1 MMEATQIDTLPHRL
15 AKKAEESIFFLGT
28 AGLGFHDMTSHL
40 HYEMCHVVMEAEDVH
55 WVLMLVPRNHYKSSI
70 CTISYPIW
78 RGVRN
83 PNETGLIIT
92 NTARNALKF
101 GTRIRDTWEGNPFI
115 RNWWPHL
122 RPEFSS
128 RWNKEEMT
136 LPRTQDH
143 PEATWTFAGWDT
155 RVTSGHWDYIIFDD
169 LVDEETFKNPELM
182 QKLIERFEQRI
193 SGLLRPPVHKRTVLV
208 VMNHWSP
215 IDLACY
221 ILNKHKEFKVYYRQA
236 IEDSKPIFPEKYDLG
251 WLLRKQEIDPYTF
264 ANQYMNNPADESI
277 SENKLVWL
285 QKYKR
290 LENGLKLPEQYNDNG
305 NPTVVP
311 IGKMNIYAAVDPR
324 HSLSTTTSE
333 KLTSRN
339 AIVVAGID
347 AQDRR
352 YVLAEYAAR
361 SAPEELLKKM
371 LEIHREWRPIK
382 MGIESFGF
390 QKMLEPLARL
400 VWRGESNTPNLE
412 LLPHDTVRS
421 KDTRIRGGC
430 RVFAEGKGFSHH
442 LLPYFN
448 EEFLTFPN
456 CPTKD
461 VVDCWAWCMQMMNVP
476 ASDADYALQARVDRD
491 HLKGI
496 GKYGGIS

>member
-1 MMEATQIDTLPHRL
+1 MEATQIDNLPQKL
-15 AKKAEESIFFLGT
+15 AAKAEESLFFLAT
-28 AGLGFHDMTSHL
+28 AGLGFHDLTSHL
-40 HYEMCHVVMEAEDVH
+40 HYEMCEVSMNAELAH
-55 WVLMLVPRNHYKSSI
+55 WLLMLVPRNHYKSSI
-70 CTISYPIW
+70 DTITYPIW

-115 RNWWPHL
+115 RSWWPHL
-122 RPEFSS
+122 RPELSN
-128 RWNKEEMT
+128 RWNKEEMC
-136 LPRTQDH
+136 LPRTQDQ

-193 SGLLRPPVHKRTVLV
+193 SGLLRPPVHERTVIV

-221 ILNKHKEFKVYYRQA
+221 ILDKHPEFKIYYRQA
-236 IEDSKPIFPEKYDLG
+236 IEGGKPIFPEKYDLN

-277 SENKLVWL
+277 SENKIAWL

-290 LENGLKLPEQYNDNG
+290 LEAGVQLPEQYDENG
-305 NPTVVP
+305 TPTVVP

-324 HSLSTTTSE
+324 HSLSYTTTE

-339 AIVVAGID
+339 AIMITGVD
-347 AQDRR
+347 SSDRR
-352 YVLAEYAAR
+352 YALDEYAER
-361 SAPEELLKKM
+361 SSPEELLKKM
-371 LEIHREWRPIK
+371 IEMHHRWHPIK

-390 QKMLEPLARL
+390 QKALEPLARL
-400 VWRGESNTPNLE
+400 IWRDVSDKPNLE

-421 KDTRIRGGC
+421 KDTRIRGGF

-442 LLPYFN
+442 LLPCFN

-456 CPTKD
+456 CKTKD
-461 VVDCWAWCMQMMNVP
+461 VAECWAYCMDMISTP
-476 ASDADYALQARVDRD
+476 ASDDEYALQAQVDRAF
-491 HLKGI
+491 LKSC